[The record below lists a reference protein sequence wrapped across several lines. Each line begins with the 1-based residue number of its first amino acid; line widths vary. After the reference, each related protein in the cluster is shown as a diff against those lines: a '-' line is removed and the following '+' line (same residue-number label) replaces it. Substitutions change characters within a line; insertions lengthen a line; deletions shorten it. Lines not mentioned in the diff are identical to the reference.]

1 MYILKQCVPTFILIT
16 TLYSNIRTYNILRG
30 PTILDTRFIYM
41 PVLIGVGGGP
51 TLGQHKYKN
60 RAYFQTPDRYT
71 CQKLSEMSLVIFKV
85 YYIYYK
91 LFR

>member
-1 MYILKQCVPTFILIT
+1 
-16 TLYSNIRTYNILRG
+16 
-30 PTILDTRFIYM
+30 M
-41 PVLIGVGGGP
+41 PVLIGVGCGP
-51 TLGQHKYKN
+51 TLGQHKYN

-71 CQKLSEMSLVIFKV
+71 CQKNNSEMCLVIFKV

>member
-1 MYILKQCVPTFILIT
+1 
-16 TLYSNIRTYNILRG
+16 
-30 PTILDTRFIYM
+30 M

-60 RAYFQTPDRYT
+60 RAYFQTPDRDT
-71 CQKLSEMSLVIFKV
+71 CHKLSEMSFVIFKV